1 MMPTTMRLLRQA
13 TRFKRSVN
21 QNVARL
27 ERFNGDGRI
36 GHGFQVKPRGKR
48 EASNRVYIAAYHAE
62 HSKNRA

>member
-21 QNVARL
+21 QDVACL

-36 GHGFQVKPRGKR
+36 GHGVLASFGKGGKEGFDGR
-48 EASNRVYIAAYHAE
+48 WVFLGQLG
-62 HSKNRA
+62 